1 MILDPFVISHSF
13 TMATRKKS
21 TKKQKRRRIV
31 IRMPRGSRPIVQQ
44 EGRALPLAL
53 LAPVLGPMVGEVFG
67 KLIKRRG
74 IFP

>member
-1 MILDPFVISHSF
+1 MDPFVIIHSF
-13 TMATRKKS
+13 TMARRKKS

-31 IRMPRGSRPIVQQ
+31 IRMPRGSRQVQQ
-44 EGRALPLAL
+44 VGRALPLAL